1 MIKLK
6 QMSKFVCKT
15 DCQTVQQILEI
26 VECWTSKTITV
37 DNSLLWYSNYKQG
50 AAEKQLIALE
60 L

>member
-6 QMSKFVCKT
+6 QMSKFVC
-15 DCQTVQQILEI
+15 QTVQQILEI
-26 VECWTSKTITV
+26 VEWWTSKTITV
-37 DNSLLWYSNYKQG
+37 DNSLLWYSNYKQD